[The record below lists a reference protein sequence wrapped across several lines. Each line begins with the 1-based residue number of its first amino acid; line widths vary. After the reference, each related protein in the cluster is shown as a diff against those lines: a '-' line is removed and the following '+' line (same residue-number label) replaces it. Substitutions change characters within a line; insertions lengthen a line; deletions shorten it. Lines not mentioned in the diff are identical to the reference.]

1 MELDWR
7 RPLIYT
13 HRWLGI
19 AGGIV
24 FIAWFASGIVMMY
37 ARMPELTAEERRAR
51 LAPIDLSAARIS
63 IADAARSAAACGA
76 GGQPCERARI
86 SMLGDR
92 LVYRVQRRGEPITIF
107 ADTGEPLPQLTG
119 EQAIDLARRFAPEHA
134 STLRYDALLTD
145 ADQWTLIGDA
155 RRAMPL
161 HRIALGDPDGTNI
174 YVSAKTGDVV
184 MKTDGS
190 GRRWGYLGAVLHWI
204 YFTPLRR
211 HGPLWNAVIIWSSL
225 AGCVL
230 CLSGLV
236 WGVVRY
242 SPSARYRLKREQSHT
257 PYAGLMR
264 WHHYAGLFVGLVSF
278 TWIFSG
284 LLSMDPWDWHPGTAP
299 TRQQREAVTGGPL
312 RLDAISVS
320 ADVAQPFSTAAALA
334 ETVRAASET
343 KEIEIAQFRGEPFF
357 VAHDAPI
364 RFDRDTL
371 LAAARAAMPDVDVAD
386 AAWLEDYDAYYY
398 DRDRT
403 LSLPVL
409 RVRYADPQ
417 RTWLYLDPRR
427 GAIVRKEERL
437 TRVNRWLYHGLHSL
451 DFPFLYHRRPLWD
464 IVVIALSV
472 GGIVLSATTLV
483 PAVHRLRRHV
493 RRIEGGRHATRFSAR
508 VSRRA
513 LDRPRRAG
521 GGGVM

>member
-1 MELDWR
+1 MTMRVEWR
-7 RPLIYT
+7 RVLIYT

-19 AGGIV
+19 AGGV
-24 FIAWFASGIVMMY
+24 LFVMWFASGIVMMY
-37 ARMPELTAEERRAR
+37 ARMPELSAAERLAR
-51 LAPIDLSAARIS
+51 LAPIDWSAARVS
-63 IADAARSAAACGA
+63 IADAARHAAACGE
-76 GGQPCERARI
+76 GGQPCERVRI

-107 ADTGEPLPQLTG
+107 ADTGERLRELT
-119 EQAIDLARRFAPEHA
+119 EDQAIDLARQFAPQHA
-134 STLRYDALLTD
+134 STLRYETRLTD
-145 ADQWTLIGDA
+145 PDQWTLIGDA
-155 RRAMPL
+155 RRTMPL
-161 HRIALGDPDGTNI
+161 HRLSLGDPDDTDI
-174 YVSAKTGDVV
+174 YISAKTGEVV
-184 MKTDGS
+184 MKTTGS

-211 HGPLWNAVIIWSSL
+211 HGPLWNQLIIWSSL

-230 CLSGLV
+230 CLSGIV
-236 WGVVRY
+236 WGIVRY
-242 SPSARYRLKREQSHT
+242 SPSARYRLKREHSHT

-264 WHHYAGLFVGLVSF
+264 WHHYAGLLVGLASF

-312 RLDAISVS
+312 RLDALPTT
-320 ADVAQPFSTAAALA
+320 VAQAFRPANGGVAA
-334 ETVRAASET
+334 
-343 KEIEIAQFRGEPFF
+343 KEIDVAQFRGEPFF
-357 VAHDAPI
+357 VTDDAPV

-371 LAAARAAMPDVDVAD
+371 AAAARAAMPDVEIADV
-386 AAWLEDYDAYYY
+386 AWLEDYDAYYY

-409 RVRYADPQ
+409 RVRYADPP

-427 GAIVRKEERL
+427 GAIVRKEEQL
-437 TRVNRWLYHGLHSL
+437 TRLNRWLYHGLHSL

-472 GGIVLSATTLV
+472 GGLVLSATTLV

-493 RRIEGGRHATRFSAR
+493 RRIEGGRYAARFSAR
-508 VSRRA
+508 VSG
-513 LDRPRRAG
+513 RPFTRPGRAG

>member
-1 MELDWR
+1 MRTEWR
-7 RPLIYT
+7 RALIYT

-19 AGGIV
+19 AGGV
-24 FIAWFASGIVMMY
+24 LFVTWFASGIVMMY
-37 ARMPELTAEERRAR
+37 ARMPELTAEERRTR
-51 LAPIDLSAARIS
+51 LSPIDLSAARITV
-63 IADAARSAAACGA
+63 ADAARNAAACGA
-76 GGQPCERARI
+76 GGPPCERVRI

-107 ADTGEPLPQLTG
+107 ADTGEPLRELTG
-119 EQAIDLARRFAPEHA
+119 DQAIDLARRFAPEHA
-134 STLRYDALLTD
+134 STLRYDALLID
-145 ADQWTLIGDA
+145 PDQWTLIGDA
-155 RRAMPL
+155 RRTMPL
-161 HRIALGDPDGTNI
+161 HRVALGDPEDTDI
-174 YVSAKTGDVV
+174 YISAKTGEVV
-184 MKTDGS
+184 MKTTGS

-211 HGPLWNAVIIWSSL
+211 HGPLWNQVIIWSSL

-242 SPSARYRLKREQSHT
+242 SPSARYRLKREQSPT

-264 WHHYAGLFVGLVSF
+264 WHHYAGLLVGLASF

-284 LLSMDPWDWHPGTAP
+284 LLSMDPWDWHPSTAP

-320 ADVAQPFSTAAALA
+320 ADVAQPF
-334 ETVRAASET
+334 RAASET

-371 LAAARAAMPDVDVAD
+371 LAAARTAMPDVGVAD
-386 AAWLEDYDAYYY
+386 VTWLEDYDAYYY
-398 DRDRT
+398 DRDRA

-464 IVVIALSV
+464 VVVIALSL

-483 PAVHRLRRHV
+483 PMVHRLRRHV
-493 RRIEGGRHATRFSAR
+493 RRIAGGRYATRFSAR
-508 VSRRA
+508 VSGRS
-513 LDRPRRAG
+513 LTRPRRAG